1 MKKILVIMVCFLP
14 LFSAAQEGFD
24 WNLKAGAYNRVEN
37 DQSYIVASF
46 KPYFQIDKFFGAL
59 DLEFAFDPDGT
70 LKQDDWD
77 NTKKITEKITLI
89 GYGDPEQDP
98 FFFRF
103 GMLDDISLGF
113 GILVNRFRNDIYY
126 PQIKKT
132 GFFGGFD
139 VGATGLSFFVED
151 SYDLDFFGGRLF
163 VRPLNPLEDPSIPA
177 FIKNL
182 EFGISFVMDKDPYN
196 QDTSATG
203 YYLADDSSQS
213 VAVKAFAL
221 DMAFPLIEGKN
232 FSLDNYVQYGDLVDA
247 GAGIGYGFRGRF
259 FTFMGYKTELSYN
272 WDGFIP
278 GYFSSFYGVRD
289 VRKNRFDE
297 ASASEDGFGYLL
309 GFYVEALKK
318 QLLSG
323 LEYTDSPAEGP
334 QLLFYVYMKPEVIKR
349 LYLKFNYSRKDID
362 GIVDAFDIKSLK
374 GNTMILL
381 ELGYE
386 ITTNAAIS
394 IRYIENFQEVD
405 GVVSGK
411 SMTEI
416 QTTLLF

>member
-1 MKKILVIMVCFLP
+1 
-14 LFSAAQEGFD
+14 
-24 WNLKAGAYNRVEN
+24 
-37 DQSYIVASF
+37 
-46 KPYFQIDKFFGAL
+46 
-59 DLEFAFDPDGT
+59 
-70 LKQDDWD
+70 
-77 NTKKITEKITLI
+77 
-89 GYGDPEQDP
+89 
-98 FFFRF
+98 
-103 GMLDDISLGF
+103 
-113 GILVNRFRNDIYY
+113 
-126 PQIKKT
+126 
-132 GFFGGFD
+132 
-139 VGATGLSFFVED
+139 
-151 SYDLDFFGGRLF
+151 
-163 VRPLNPLEDPSIPA
+163 
-177 FIKNL
+177 
-182 EFGISFVMDKDPYN
+182 
-196 QDTSATG
+196 
-203 YYLADDSSQS
+203 
-213 VAVKAFAL
+213 
-221 DMAFPLIEGKN
+221 
-232 FSLDNYVQYGDLVDA
+232 
-247 GAGIGYGFRGRF
+247 
-259 FTFMGYKTELSYN
+259 MGYKTELSYN